1 MYKAD
6 ALVLVHCVDVRRF
19 NTFQIGAQMVA
30 FRGDK
35 TQGIIHIDSGCFADL
50 VTGSAQNGV
59 RSFGFRHGAAAGF
72 QRVGRGNIPA
82 VIRNL
87 CAGGSHNSFRIGD
100 TGTHIFTGAFK
111 YLFAGYR
118 ADRRSIN
125 LNIQN
130 KVLVQPALHHIQK
143 ACRRSNRHNVRK
155 RVQQQRQKLPC
166 GMGKITEFFLAD
178 GMGAFIRKFIRNCA
192 EMAYAGANHLERLD
206 DILAQGNDAESKRA
220 DDCDKQTGCVH
231 ANGRSNFVSTAHS
244 ANHDILDP
252 KADHVQGIA
261 NQVRVRNTRQ
271 YLTEAVMAAG
281 FFCSA
286 PPGVYG
292 QLAAQAVQP
301 EGKTAVSTDRR
312 YRCFILLF
320 SLILLFQM
328 GRICAQKGLLSARK
342 GACMG
347 L

>member
-1 MYKAD
+1 MVW
-6 ALVLVHCVDVRRF
+6 ALSSESSSEIARKWRMPEPTTWNGSTISSHRVMMPRANGRM
-19 NTFQIGAQMVA
+19 I
-30 FRGDK
+30 
-35 TQGIIHIDSGCFADL
+35 
-50 VTGSAQNGV
+50 VT
-59 RSFGFRHGAAAGF
+59 
-72 QRVGRGNIPA
+72 
-82 VIRNL
+82 
-87 CAGGSHNSFRIGD
+87 
-100 TGTHIFTGAFK
+100 
-111 YLFAGYR
+111 
-118 ADRRSIN
+118 
-125 LNIQN
+125 
-130 KVLVQPALHHIQK
+130 
-143 ACRRSNRHNVRK
+143 
-155 RVQQQRQKLPC
+155 
-166 GMGKITEFFLAD
+166 
-178 GMGAFIRKFIRNCA
+178 
-192 EMAYAGANHLERLD
+192 
-206 DILAQGNDAESKRA
+206 
-220 DDCDKQTGCVH
+220 KQTGCVH

-244 ANHDILDP
+244 ANHGILDP

-312 YRCFILLF
+312 YRYFILLF